1 MAQKNFLEFSRS
13 RNSLTYN
20 KGENKMTKFKYEK
33 IDTTFKSKNYTGD
46 EIVVKD
52 AMKYEYE
59 FLKDHIEIGKIY
71 LTKQEKEIW

>member
-1 MAQKNFLEFSRS
+1 MKIFNNNNNEDKMKKFNF
-13 RNSLTYN
+13 
-20 KGENKMTKFKYEK
+20 EK

-71 LTKQEKEIW
+71 LT